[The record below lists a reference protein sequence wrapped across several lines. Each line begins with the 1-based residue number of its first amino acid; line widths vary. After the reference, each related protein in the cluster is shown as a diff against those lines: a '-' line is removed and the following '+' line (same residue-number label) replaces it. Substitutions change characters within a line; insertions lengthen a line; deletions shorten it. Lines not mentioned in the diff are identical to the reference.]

1 MTLNEFLPTMGARK
15 IRIGTKGGS
24 GFIYAGGADECDLYE
39 LDVRIEAYLCTVRGS
54 SKETIAERLREY
66 VPLCEREVLET
77 YESIRN
83 PKTTIVIIAGKETE
97 ASVGGVEI
105 EPIQYHGCVDDFA
118 AGRLIGAIYSQVK
131 DDMDTAY
138 DRSEC
143 LMSWYNA
150 KTCVDA
156 LEADIKRATCP
167 GKGTQLINIK
177 QMRLIMA
184 EIKRWIDEGIQD
196 AADLERWMMRETD
209 PQINGHISNPSGFI
223 KKVKE
228 GNRATRIEKHYKS
241 FREYTS
247 TEDRS

>member
-1 MTLNEFLPTMGARK
+1 M
-15 IRIGTKGGS
+15 S
-24 GFIYAGGADECDLYE
+24 
-39 LDVRIEAYLCTVRGS
+39 
-54 SKETIAERLREY
+54 LR
-66 VPLCEREVLET
+66 P
-77 YESIRN
+77 
-83 PKTTIVIIAGKETE
+83 
-97 ASVGGVEI
+97 VG
-105 EPIQYHGCVDDFA
+105 
-118 AGRLIGAIYSQVK
+118 
-131 DDMDTAY
+131 
-138 DRSEC
+138 SEC
-143 LMSWYNA
+143 LLSWYNA

-167 GKGTQLINIK
+167 GKGAQLINIK

-184 EIKRWIDEGIQD
+184 EIKKWIDEGIQD

-247 TEDRS
+247 TEDKT